1 MFEGFLQNSNDLVE
15 NKMIDK
21 MNEVVKAMTRQ
32 MADRLE
38 TKKSL
43 RLMDK

>member
-21 MNEVVKAMTRQ
+21 MNEVVKAMTR
-32 MADRLE
+32 
-38 TKKSL
+38 
-43 RLMDK
+43 